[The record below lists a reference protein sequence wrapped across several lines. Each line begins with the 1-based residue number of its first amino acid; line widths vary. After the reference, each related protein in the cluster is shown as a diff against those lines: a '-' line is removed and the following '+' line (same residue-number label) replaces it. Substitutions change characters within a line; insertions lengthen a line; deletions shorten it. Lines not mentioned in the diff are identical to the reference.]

1 MSKTAMTSNDLIDAL
16 IRTTFSIEPAV
27 MASLSHGDDQ
37 VRLRLLP
44 GMETSS
50 DPLDGLDVFLR
61 RTVAA
66 AVAMREHHA
75 AVSLVTERQARA
87 AGWPTARTANL
98 SLILAWAMFINEPA
112 RALPVL
118 LEADEEA
125 EAHVSPLVGADDR
138 LPSLEMLLAILG
150 QSRQIDI
157 AAMEQSARARQN
169 APAVH
174 DRKLVQLGE
183 LLQRWL
189 GADAG
194 AVELPADRWTPRES
208 NCNARA
214 VGVFSW
220 IAFNA
225 VDLGLLLQEERTM
238 VVRLKTDRD
247 AALAGEPGATAAN
260 LALLLGA
267 AANHA
272 AGVTLHFLAPK
283 PDFAAALVEAGRQIE
298 SRYRQPAE
306 DQEAETVQVLEL
318 EDLAGR
324 GYIHVGRRAAE
335 RVARRL
341 FREATGEAVAR
352 TRLLAGETTR

>member
-1 MSKTAMTSNDLIDAL
+1 MSKTAMTSNNLVDDL
-16 IRTTFSIEPAV
+16 IRTTFSIEPAA

-44 GMETSS
+44 GMDTSS

-66 AVAMREHHA
+66 SVAMREHHA

-87 AGWPTARTANL
+87 AGWPTARIANL
-98 SLILAWAMFINEPA
+98 SLILAWAMFITEPA

-125 EAHVSPLVGADDR
+125 EAPVSPLVRADDR
-138 LPSLEMLLAILG
+138 LPSLEKLLATLG

-157 AAMEQSARARQN
+157 AAMDQSARARQN

-189 GADAG
+189 GADAE
-194 AVELPADRWTPRES
+194 AVELPADRWAPRLS
-208 NCNARA
+208 SCNARA

-220 IAFNA
+220 IATEA
-225 VDLGLLLQEERTM
+225 LDLGLVLQEERIM
-238 VVRLKTDRD
+238 AVRTRTDPD

-272 AGVTLHFLAPK
+272 AGVTVHVLPPK
-283 PDFAAALVEAGRQIE
+283 ADFAAALVEAGRHIE
-298 SRYRQPAE
+298 SGYRQPAE

-341 FREATGEAVAR
+341 FREATGEAAAQ
-352 TRLLAGETTR
+352 TRLLADEAAR